1 MNHSCPRE
9 PEVLQAVEC
18 RSQRTISDDLRLHIA
33 ACPVCS
39 DLATVAAAFDGARQR
54 LTATATLPDAGRVWR
69 QSQLRARQQA
79 IRSAGRPITAAQLVS
94 FGAAMGLLGA
104 YVGATSTGVQ
114 SALNWIQRQAP
125 TLDSL
130 AWMAAVSGFVSDR
143 WLYFAVLAGLV
154 VLLPSAVCWALTRE

>member
-1 MNHSCPRE
+1 MNQTCPRE
-9 PEVLQAVEC
+9 LEVLQAVEC
-18 RSQRTISDDLRLHIA
+18 RSQRTLSDELRRHIA

-39 DLATVAAAFDGARQR
+39 DLATIAAAFDGARQN
-54 LTATATLPDAGRVWR
+54 LIATAALPDAGRVWR

-114 SALNWIQRQAP
+114 SALAWFQRQAP
-125 TLDSL
+125 GLDSL
-130 AWMAAVSGFVSDR
+130 AWMAAVSGFVADR
-143 WLYFAVLAGLV
+143 WLYFAVLAGV
-154 VLLPSAVCWALTRE
+154 VILLPSAVCWALSRE